1 MLTVRRE
8 RSESGSGESGLR
20 RGQERRAIAGKWLA
34 VIAAVL
40 FLLNLATGQ
49 ALSLQPAAIGSETI
63 PEGFKHNVEARFTAA
78 RNGMIEI
85 FLPPSWKANEAV
97 VVTVV
102 LLRPPEGSDGFLPA
116 AIGHSAKLQAAAL
129 LKVDDDMEVSLSSK
143 EPGAIQIQ
151 PDASRSQ
158 GPIRHILPGG
168 HAEWKWRVTASAPGE
183 IHLAIKADV
192 TYPRQFRDEGR
203 SGVIFNSA
211 DNLLP
216 VQILP

>member
-1 MLTVRRE
+1 MLTVWSAP
-8 RSESGSGESGLR
+8 SESVRGELGLHR
-20 RGQERRAIAGKWLA
+20 SQEESAIAGRWLA
-34 VIAAVL
+34 VFAAIL

-49 ALSLQPAAIGSETI
+49 ALNLQSAPVGGETI
-63 PEGFKHNVEARFTAA
+63 PEGFKHNVEARFKAA

-85 FLPPSWKANEAV
+85 FLPQSWKANEAV
-97 VVTVV
+97 VITVV
-102 LLRPPEGSDGFLPA
+102 VLRPPEGSDGFLPA
-116 AIGHSAKLQAAAL
+116 AIGHGAKLQVVAL

-158 GPIRHILPGG
+158 GPIRHIPPGG

-183 IHLAIKADV
+183 IHLAVKADV
-192 TYPRQFRDEGR
+192 TYPRRFPDEGR
-203 SGVIFNSA
+203 SRVIFHSA
-211 DNLLP
+211 DNQVP